1 MATVKGAEGYSR
13 VGREDVTQGGMM
25 ADVSEM
31 GVGVE
36 VWKWTRGN
44 HTACSVDK
52 EIFYIA
58 FHN

>member
-1 MATVKGAEGYSR
+1 MATVKGAEGDSR
-13 VGREDVTQGGMM
+13 VGGEDMTQGGMM

-31 GVGVE
+31 WVGVE
-36 VWKWTRGN
+36 VWKWMRGN
-44 HTACSVDK
+44 HTACNVDK

>member
-1 MATVKGAEGYSR
+1 MATVKGAEGDSL
-13 VGREDVTQGGMM
+13 VGGEDVTQGGMM

-31 GVGVE
+31 WVEVE

-44 HTACSVDK
+44 HTGCSVDK

>member
-31 GVGVE
+31 
-36 VWKWTRGN
+36 
-44 HTACSVDK
+44 
-52 EIFYIA
+52 
-58 FHN
+58 